1 MTIESDLLASL
12 TGDATLTTALAG
24 GVHEGTQI
32 NRNLT
37 PAAFDANKEIL
48 PCALLKMEVES
59 PIPPHHR
66 GSRKFVTVY
75 LYQRVGYDVIRAA
88 RDRIYVLW
96 HEQKVGEKVWQI
108 FHTDDVN
115 DQEDGA
121 LECSLIVSRFAVVRS
136 RA

>member
-1 MTIESDLLASL
+1 MTIENDLLASL
-12 TGDATLTTALAG
+12 TGDATLTAALMG
-24 GVHEGTQI
+24 GVHSDTQI
-32 NRNLT
+32 DRSLT

-59 PIPPHHR
+59 PVPPHPR
-66 GSRKFVTVY
+66 GSRKFVVVY
-75 LYQRVGYDVIRAA
+75 LYQRVGYAEIRAA

-108 FHTDDVN
+108 FHADDVN

-121 LECSLIVSRFAVVRS
+121 LECSLIVSRYVVYRL
-136 RA
+136 R